1 MLAALVLFSAPTFTQ
16 AAEIEVGSNGALRI
30 AEPKQTP
37 WTPTGVT
44 GSEEALKFGDAWKEA
59 FQNPGTVAPVK
70 THAKHKM
77 TGAFTETIL
86 TIADMAVVYD
96 KDAGT
101 VTTVLSAAIVKTDEQ
116 FNPFLIFAIIA
127 VLAMIVSN
135 TLPLTAKDD
144 AAAVVVAVVAAAAA
158 AAVVVVAAAAVVVV
172 AAAAVV
178 VVAAVVGV
186 VVAAVVGDTTVY
198 KVASG
203 IFYVAMLI
211 AVYAMYVA

>member
-1 MLAALVLFSAPTFTQ
+1 MKKFFGAMLAALVLFSAPTFTQ

-37 WTPTGVT
+37 WTPTGVSV
-44 GSEEALKFGDAWKEA
+44 SEEALKFGDAWKEA

-135 TLPLTAKDD
+135 TFTLNAKG
-144 AAAVVVAVVAAAAA
+144 AAAAAA
-158 AAVVVVAAAAVVVV
+158 AAVTAFAVAD
-172 AAAAVV
+172 
-178 VVAAVVGV
+178 
-186 VVAAVVGDTTVY
+186 DTTVY

-211 AVYAMYVA
+211 AVYAIYAA